1 MITTFLRDP
10 SKNLSRQ
17 VRFTKFAAVFRLNTP
32 TTFTGTLDSF
42 SAPFF
47 DRVAPAWGLVGRDT
61 GLEFAGD
68 FTKIHRK
75 SEKGV
80 TEWVLTGV
88 GDLQTLADRVT
99 YPNPGKSEKEQDVSH
114 YRAKASAGRVIGAL
128 IEMNAGMGALSYR
141 QSPGLTV
148 RYEDVGKEV
157 SVETR
162 LKNLLV
168 VCQDLAT
175 AGDVVL
181 ESVPSQKGYVIR
193 VRKPT
198 VRARS
203 VVFTPEGGEVL
214 GWELSHSAP
223 TATAVVVGG
232 QGEGANRTLESRTRA
247 NEWGRRVEVF
257 KDRRDTDEAADLEKA
272 ANEELTK
279 GEAEQSLKLEF
290 RETERLK
297 FGRDFQIGDT
307 VTAVLAPGV
316 RATLP
321 VTQAKVE
328 WDGYQNRSV
337 SLTLGAVDDNLRDV
351 RVRKLFTDIS
361 HISTI

>member
-1 MITTFLRDP
+1 MISTFLRDP

-32 TTFTGTLDSF
+32 TTFTGTLDPF
-42 SAPFF
+42 SERFF
-47 DRVAPAWGLVGRDT
+47 DRISPAWGLVGRDT
-61 GLEFAGD
+61 GIEFAGD

-75 SEKGV
+75 SEKGI

-99 YPNPGKSEKEQDVSH
+99 YPNPGRGEKEQDVSH
-114 YRAKASAGRVIGAL
+114 YRARASAGRVIGAL
-128 IEMNAGMGALSYR
+128 IEMNAGMGALPDR
-141 QSPGLTV
+141 RAPGLTV

-181 ESVPSQKGYVIR
+181 ESVPAQKGYMIR

-198 VRARS
+198 VRAKS
-203 VVFTPEGGEVL
+203 VVFTPQGGEVL

-223 TATAVVVGG
+223 TATTVVVGG

-247 NEWGRRVEVF
+247 NEWGRRIEVF

-279 GEAEQSLKLEF
+279 GEAEQTLKLEF

-297 FGRDFQIGDT
+297 FGRDFQIGDL

-351 RVRKLFTDIS
+351 RMRKLFTDIS

>member
-1 MITTFLRDP
+1 MISTFLRDP

-17 VRFTKFAAVFRLNTP
+17 VRFTKFAAVLRLNTP
-32 TTFTGTLDSF
+32 TTFTGPLDPF
-42 SAPFF
+42 SAQFF
-47 DRVAPAWGLVGRDT
+47 DRINPAWGIVCRDT
-61 GLEFAGD
+61 GVEFAGD

-75 SEKGV
+75 NEKGIV
-80 TEWVLTGV
+80 EWVVNGV

-99 YPNPGKSEKEQDVSH
+99 YPNPGRGEKEQDVSH
-114 YRAKASAGRVIGAL
+114 YRARGSAGRVIGGL
-128 IEMNAGMGALSYR
+128 IEMNAGIGALPER
-141 QSPGLTV
+141 RAPGLTV

-162 LKNLLV
+162 LKPLLA

-175 AGDVVL
+175 AGDVVF
-181 ESVPSQKGYVIR
+181 EAVPLKKGYVIR

-203 VVFTPEGGEVL
+203 VVFTPQGGEVL
-214 GWELSHSAP
+214 GWELTHSAP
-223 TATAVVVGG
+223 TATTVVVGG

-247 NEWGRRVEVF
+247 NTWGRRIEVF

-279 GEAEQSLKLEF
+279 GEAQQTLKLEF
-290 RETERLK
+290 RETDRLK
-297 FGRDFQIGDT
+297 FGRDFQLGDL
-307 VTAVLAPGV
+307 VTAVLAPGL

-321 VTQAKVE
+321 VTQAKIE
-328 WDGYQNRSV
+328 WDGYQSRSV
-337 SLTLGAVDDNLRDV
+337 ALTLGTVDENLRDA
-351 RVRKLFTDIS
+351 RMRKLFTDIS